1 MFLTRPGI
9 CPWIFMGDVIEK
21 VKAFAGEAHAGQIRK
36 YTPEPY
42 IVHPIRVMELCARYT
57 LATPVLSAALLHDVL
72 EDTEVSEKK
81 LHRFL
86 HSVMIEEEAK
96 KTLELVVDLT
106 DVYVKAKYPHWNRI
120 KRKRMEAQRIAQTS
134 ADAQTIKYA
143 DIIDNCTEIILYDD
157 EFGPRF
163 LFECKMLLERI
174 NKGHSQ
180 LYRQAKEVVD
190 QGLAKYK
197 TPEK

>member
-86 HSVMIEEEAK
+86 H
-96 KTLELVVDLT
+96 
-106 DVYVKAKYPHWNRI
+106 
-120 KRKRMEAQRIAQTS
+120 
-134 ADAQTIKYA
+134 
-143 DIIDNCTEIILYDD
+143 
-157 EFGPRF
+157 
-163 LFECKMLLERI
+163 
-174 NKGHSQ
+174 
-180 LYRQAKEVVD
+180 
-190 QGLAKYK
+190 
-197 TPEK
+197 